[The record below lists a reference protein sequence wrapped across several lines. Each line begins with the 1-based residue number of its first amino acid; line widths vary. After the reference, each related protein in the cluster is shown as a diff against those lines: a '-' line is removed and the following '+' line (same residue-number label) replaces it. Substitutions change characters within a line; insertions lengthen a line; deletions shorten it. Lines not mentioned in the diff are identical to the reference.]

1 MKRSHVISLF
11 ITLLA
16 TLLLSGC
23 FSGSSDAASALVST
37 DKMQLIDSQTVYP
50 NPQDTADKED
60 RVYYTV
66 EVYQDKD
73 NTILVQADSNF
84 KLFEKTQYTV
94 DFDQVLTKA
103 DVSIRWTTLM
113 GSTKATQDDELAIA
127 DISLSHGGTVFS
139 EKKINFVT
147 KAIDIVVDGIEKN
160 S

>member
-23 FSGSSDAASALVST
+23 SSGSSDAASALVST

-66 EVYQDKD
+66 EVYQNKD

-113 GSTKATQDDELAIA
+113 GSTEATQDDELAIA

-147 KAIDIVVDGIEKN
+147 KVIDIVVDGIEKN
-160 S
+160 T

>member
-1 MKRSHVISLF
+1 MKRSHVIFLF

-16 TLLLSGC
+16 VLLLSGC
-23 FSGSSDAASALVST
+23 SSGSSDAASALVST

-113 GSTKATQDDELAIA
+113 GSTEATQDDELAIA

>member
-1 MKRSHVISLF
+1 MKHSHVIFLF

-113 GSTKATQDDELAIA
+113 GSTEATQDDELAIA
-127 DISLSHGGTVFS
+127 DISLSHDGTVFS

-160 S
+160 T

>member
-1 MKRSHVISLF
+1 MKHSHVISLF

-23 FSGSSDAASALVST
+23 SSGSSDAASSLVST

-50 NPQDTADKED
+50 NPQDTANKED

-113 GSTKATQDDELAIA
+113 GSTEATQDDELAIA

>member
-1 MKRSHVISLF
+1 MKHSHVISLF

-113 GSTKATQDDELAIA
+113 GSTEATQDDELAIA

>member
-1 MKRSHVISLF
+1 MKHSHVISLF

-23 FSGSSDAASALVST
+23 SSGSSDAASSLVST

-60 RVYYTV
+60 RVYYTI

-73 NTILVQADSNF
+73 YTILVQADSNF

-94 DFDQVLTKA
+94 DFDQVLTKS

-113 GSTKATQDDELAIA
+113 GSTEATQDDELAIA

-160 S
+160 T

>member
-1 MKRSHVISLF
+1 MKHSHVISLF

-23 FSGSSDAASALVST
+23 FSGSSDTASALVST

-113 GSTKATQDDELAIA
+113 GSTEATQDDELAIA

-147 KAIDIVVDGIEKN
+147 KAIDIVVDTIDQN
-160 S
+160 T

>member
-16 TLLLSGC
+16 VLLLSGC
-23 FSGSSDAASALVST
+23 SSGSSDAASSLVST

-113 GSTKATQDDELAIA
+113 GSTEATQDDELAIA

-160 S
+160 T

>member
-94 DFDQVLTKA
+94 NFDQVLTKA

-113 GSTKATQDDELAIA
+113 GSTEATQDDELAIA

-160 S
+160 T

>member
-50 NPQDTADKED
+50 NPQDTANKED

-113 GSTKATQDDELAIA
+113 GSTEATQDDELAIA

-160 S
+160 T

>member
-1 MKRSHVISLF
+1 MKRSHVIFLF

-16 TLLLSGC
+16 ALLLSGC
-23 FSGSSDAASALVST
+23 SSGSSDAASALVST

-113 GSTKATQDDELAIA
+113 GSTEATQDDELAIA

-160 S
+160 T

>member
-1 MKRSHVISLF
+1 MKRSHVIFLF

-16 TLLLSGC
+16 VLLLSGC

-113 GSTKATQDDELAIA
+113 GSTEATQDDELAIA

-147 KAIDIVVDGIEKN
+147 KAIDIIVDGIEKN

>member
-1 MKRSHVISLF
+1 MKHSHVIFLF

-23 FSGSSDAASALVST
+23 FSGSSDAASALMST

-113 GSTKATQDDELAIA
+113 GSTEATQDDELAIA

-160 S
+160 T

>member
-1 MKRSHVISLF
+1 MKHSHVISLF

-23 FSGSSDAASALVST
+23 FSGSSDVASALVST
-37 DKMQLIDSQTVYP
+37 DNMQLIDSQTVYP

-113 GSTKATQDDELAIA
+113 GSTEATQDDELAIA
-127 DISLSHGGTVFS
+127 DISLSHDGTVFS

-160 S
+160 T

>member
-1 MKRSHVISLF
+1 MKRSHVIFLF

-16 TLLLSGC
+16 VLLLSGC
-23 FSGSSDAASALVST
+23 FSGSSDAASVLVST

-73 NTILVQADSNF
+73 NTILVQANSNF

-103 DVSIRWTTLM
+103 DVSIQWTTLM
-113 GSTKATQDDELAIA
+113 GSTEATQDDELAIA

-147 KAIDIVVDGIEKN
+147 KAIDIVVDTIDQN
-160 S
+160 T

>member
-1 MKRSHVISLF
+1 MKHSHVIFLF

-94 DFDQVLTKA
+94 DFDQALTKA
-103 DVSIRWTTLM
+103 DVSIQWTTLM
-113 GSTKATQDDELAIA
+113 GSTEATQDDELAIA

>member
-1 MKRSHVISLF
+1 MKHSHVISLF

-37 DKMQLIDSQTVYP
+37 DNMQLIDSQTVYP

-113 GSTKATQDDELAIA
+113 GSTEATQNDELAIA

>member
-1 MKRSHVISLF
+1 MRKIVINF
-11 ITLLA
+11 CILLA
-16 TLLLSGC
+16 ALSLK
-23 FSGSSDAASALVST
+23 A
-37 DKMQLIDSQTVYP
+37 QTVSGIRIDGG
-50 NPQDTADKED
+50 DTPILVYFGGNQMCLPTTTCFVANLKSG
-60 RVYYTV
+60 YYTV

-113 GSTKATQDDELAIA
+113 GSTEATQDDELAIA

-160 S
+160 T

>member
-1 MKRSHVISLF
+1 MKRSHVIFLF

-16 TLLLSGC
+16 VLLLSGC
-23 FSGSSDAASALVST
+23 SSGSSDAASALVST
-37 DKMQLIDSQTVYP
+37 DKMQLLDSQTVYP

-113 GSTKATQDDELAIA
+113 GSTQPSQDDELAIA
-127 DISLSHGGTVFS
+127 DISLSHDGTVFS

-147 KAIDIVVDGIEKN
+147 KAIDIVVDSIEKN
-160 S
+160 T

>member
-1 MKRSHVISLF
+1 MKHSHVISLF

-23 FSGSSDAASALVST
+23 FSGSSDVASALVST

-113 GSTKATQDDELAIA
+113 GSTEATQDDELAIA

>member
-1 MKRSHVISLF
+1 MKRSHVIFLF

-16 TLLLSGC
+16 VLLLSGC
-23 FSGSSDAASALVST
+23 SSGSSDAASSLVST

-50 NPQDTADKED
+50 NPQDTANKED

-113 GSTKATQDDELAIA
+113 GGTEATQDDELAIA

>member
-1 MKRSHVISLF
+1 MKHSHVISLF

-73 NTILVQADSNF
+73 NTILVQANSNF

-94 DFDQVLTKA
+94 DFDQALTKS
-103 DVSIRWTTLM
+103 DVSIQWTTLM
-113 GSTKATQDDELAIA
+113 GSTEATQDDELAIA

-160 S
+160 M

>member
-1 MKRSHVISLF
+1 MKRSHVIFLF

-94 DFDQVLTKA
+94 DFDQVLTKS

-113 GSTKATQDDELAIA
+113 GSTEATQDDELAIA

>member
-23 FSGSSDAASALVST
+23 SSGSSDAASSLVST

-94 DFDQVLTKA
+94 DFDQALTKS
-103 DVSIRWTTLM
+103 DVSIQWTTLM
-113 GSTKATQDDELAIA
+113 GSTEATQDDELAIA

-147 KAIDIVVDGIEKN
+147 KAIDIVVDGMEKN

>member
-1 MKRSHVISLF
+1 MKHSHVISLF

-23 FSGSSDAASALVST
+23 FSDSSDAASALVST

-50 NPQDTADKED
+50 NPQDTANKED

-113 GSTKATQDDELAIA
+113 GSTEATQDDELAIA

-160 S
+160 T

>member
-1 MKRSHVISLF
+1 MKHSHVISLF
-11 ITLLA
+11 IALLA

-113 GSTKATQDDELAIA
+113 GSTEATQDDELAIA

>member
-1 MKRSHVISLF
+1 MKRSHVIFLF

-50 NPQDTADKED
+50 NPQDTANKED

-113 GSTKATQDDELAIA
+113 GSTEATQDDELAIA

-147 KAIDIVVDGIEKN
+147 KAIDIVVDSIEKN
-160 S
+160 T

>member
-1 MKRSHVISLF
+1 MKRSHVILLS

-16 TLLLSGC
+16 MLLLSGC
-23 FSGSSDAASALVST
+23 SSGSSDAASALVST

-66 EVYQDKD
+66 EVYQNKD

-113 GSTKATQDDELAIA
+113 GSTEATQDDELAIA

-160 S
+160 T

>member
-1 MKRSHVISLF
+1 MKRSHVILLS

-16 TLLLSGC
+16 MLLLSGC
-23 FSGSSDAASALVST
+23 SSGSSDAASALVST
-37 DKMQLIDSQTVYP
+37 DNMQLIDSQTVYP
-50 NPQDTADKED
+50 NPQDTANEED

-66 EVYQDKD
+66 EVYQNKD

-94 DFDQVLTKA
+94 DFDQALTKS
-103 DVSIRWTTLM
+103 DVSIQWTTLM
-113 GSTKATQDDELAIA
+113 GSTEATQDDELAIA

-160 S
+160 T

>member
-37 DKMQLIDSQTVYP
+37 DNMQLIDSQTVYP

-113 GSTKATQDDELAIA
+113 GSTEATQDDELAIA

>member
-1 MKRSHVISLF
+1 MKRSHVIFLF

-16 TLLLSGC
+16 VLLLSGC
-23 FSGSSDAASALVST
+23 SSGSSDAASSLVST

-103 DVSIRWTTLM
+103 DVSIKWTTLM
-113 GSTKATQDDELAIA
+113 GSTEATQDDELAIA

-147 KAIDIVVDGIEKN
+147 KAIDIVVDTIDQN
-160 S
+160 T

>member
-113 GSTKATQDDELAIA
+113 GSTEATQDDELAIA

-160 S
+160 T